1 MNPCAH
7 PLTRTSQRRVSV
19 GSVPHLELSTSVAAS
34 AERCFDVSVDVELHT
49 RSTGAR
55 EEIVGDVRSGL
66 IGPGEE
72 VTWRAWHFGVPFRM
86 TSRIA
91 EYDRPGMFVDQ
102 QVRGPFGAWRHE
114 HRFEEA
120 DGHTVM
126 RDVVDFRSPLG
137 PLGALVDRLV
147 LRRYMTR
154 VLETRNTVLR
164 VAAESSGQH

>member
-1 MNPCAH
+1 MAKLVAAVLSSLDGYFEDEEGRFGWAAPDEEVHAFVNE
-7 PLTRTSQRRVSV
+7 
-19 GSVPHLELSTSVAAS
+19 LELLD
-34 AERCFDVSVDVELHT
+34 ERRCDT
-49 RSTGAR
+49 
-55 EEIVGDVRSGL
+55 
-66 IGPGEE
+66 GPGEE
-72 VTWRAWHFGVPFRM
+72 VTWRAWHVGVPFRM

-91 EYDRPGMFVDQ
+91 EYDRPRIFVDQ
-102 QVRGPFGAWRHE
+102 QVRGPFGEWRHE

-154 VLETRNTVLR
+154 VLETRNAVLR
-164 VAAESSGQH
+164 EAAESSGQH